1 VQGGQVGGPATGVTW
16 TRPSGP
22 NDESPVVALRLG
34 PLPTTPGR
42 LQFKL
47 LQTYSNGAVHR
58 WIDDWPEG
66 AEEPEMPGPV
76 LDLVAGG
83 PGEVPPPTAA
93 TTAAPTTGAP
103 ATTTTE
109 PTTTTTVAEDD
120 DDDDSFPVLPV
131 VLGAVV
137 VAGATAMIVV
147 ARRGRSTP

>member
-1 VQGGQVGGPATGVTW
+1 VGGTATGVTW
-16 TRPSGP
+16 TRPNP
-22 NDESPVVALRLG
+22 PADEDALVSLRLG

-76 LDLVAGG
+76 LDLVPGG
-83 PGEVPPPTAA
+83 PGEIPPSTAPTTVAS
-93 TTAAPTTGAP
+93 TTGAP

-109 PTTTTTVAEDD
+109 PTTTTTVAEND

-137 VAGATAMIVV
+137 VAGATAMIVI